1 MSPNHPNNYPNNN
14 DKVIFSCKLLYRRTK
29 SYYILFRLGSCSQN
43 KNSPSHLTVLIYIIV
58 YDTMV
63 KLNYCPIGVIVTTW
77 RSVMA
82 PAPSATAVLTVS
94 VTITVAMGMF
104 TTPSPDPSP
113 SPATSQSSS
122 SLMKLV
128 LILMLALDF

>member
-58 YDTMV
+58 DEMV
-63 KLNYCPIGVIVTTW
+63 NQIIHPIGVIVTTC
-77 RSVMA
+77 RSAMA
-82 PAPSATAVLTVS
+82 PPPSATAVLTVS

-104 TTPSPDPSP
+104 SPPSLAPSP
-113 SPATSQSSS
+113 SLAT
-122 SLMKLV
+122 
-128 LILMLALDF
+128 

>member
-1 MSPNHPNNYPNNN
+1 MSPNHPNNYPNNYN
-14 DKVIFSCKLLYRRTK
+14 KVIFFLLDNCCTEKLKLL
-29 SYYILFRLGSCSQN
+29 LCRLGSCSQN
-43 KNSPSHLTVLIYIIV
+43 KNSPSHLTVLIYITV

-63 KLNYCPIGVIVTTW
+63 KLNYCPIGVIVTTS

-104 TTPSPDPSP
+104 SPQSLAPSP
-113 SPATSQSSS
+113 SLATSQSSLF
-122 SLMKLV
+122 LMKLV
-128 LILMLALDF
+128 LMLMLALDF